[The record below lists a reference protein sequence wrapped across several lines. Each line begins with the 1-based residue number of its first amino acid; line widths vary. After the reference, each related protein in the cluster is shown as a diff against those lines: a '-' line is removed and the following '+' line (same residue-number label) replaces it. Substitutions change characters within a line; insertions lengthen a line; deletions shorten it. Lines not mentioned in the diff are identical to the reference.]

1 MLESS
6 TNALRQQITNTE
18 QRRLEREVKELLDEW
33 SQDAAVKKEHL
44 TGRRVELAE
53 ELRTLI
59 FQSKFLVDEQFLLYF
74 RTCALYTREI
84 GRVHGAATSAKGV
97 SLHRLDGDDA

>member
-1 MLESS
+1 MSFYQSYKQGLDEDAEVECQAVVLFHRLKKMLELS

-33 SQDAAVKKEHL
+33 SQNADVKKQHL

-53 ELRTLI
+53 ELRTFACI
-59 FQSKFLVDEQFLLYF
+59 CF
-74 RTCALYTREI
+74 
-84 GRVHGAATSAKGV
+84 
-97 SLHRLDGDDA
+97 